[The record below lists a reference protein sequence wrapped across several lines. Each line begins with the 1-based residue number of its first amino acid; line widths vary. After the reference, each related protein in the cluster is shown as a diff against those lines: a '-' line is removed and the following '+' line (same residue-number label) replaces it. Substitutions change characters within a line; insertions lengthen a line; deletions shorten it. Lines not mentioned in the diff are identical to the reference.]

1 MDEFKKNMLNES
13 RKAFEKLEIEI
24 EATNVENPK
33 IFDDFDSEEIE
44 IHSRAYVDY
53 YKDEIAEF
61 AKEIY
66 FLNEN
71 HVTRKRHARMLFCL
85 LHVGF
90 STYLQARKD
99 KEKAE
104 K

>member
-13 RKAFEKLEIEI
+13 RKAFEKLGIEI
-24 EATNVENPK
+24 EAINVENPK
-33 IFDDFDSEEIE
+33 FFDDFDSEEFE
-44 IHSRAYVDY
+44 IHSREYVDY

-66 FLNEN
+66 FLNKNPE
-71 HVTRKRHARMLFCL
+71 TRVKHARTIFSL

-90 STYLQARKD
+90 NTYLKARKE
-99 KEKAE
+99 KEQAE